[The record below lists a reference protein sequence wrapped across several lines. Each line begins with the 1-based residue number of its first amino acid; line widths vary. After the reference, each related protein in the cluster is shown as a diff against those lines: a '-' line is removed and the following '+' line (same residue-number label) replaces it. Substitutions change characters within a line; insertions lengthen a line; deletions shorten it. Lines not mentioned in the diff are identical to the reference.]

1 MGSES
6 NENQYLIS
14 MSKMIINMYPVISAI
29 GLVTNILSFI
39 VFSRKKFKKTVFSI
53 YFRFLIIFDTLALL
67 VPINKFLELNLA
79 IVISHN
85 TTLLCKIRMYYEFVI
100 TPISSWILVVISLD
114 RYLGIAYPFGFVI
127 HKKSKFQI
135 CVCLGILLF
144 HLVYFSPNLTYSLTK
159 KLLVTNGTNETVFI
173 SSCNNPNVPLNMMVF
188 FQSDLIPFVLMLF
201 LTFITLLKLF
211 NSRKRLNNN
220 LSRQKDVKFAVISVT
235 LNIIFL
241 ILTGPHYIFNLVYE
255 DYLNTMSFDIFIS
268 IVSIKFLLFYSN
280 FASVFFINFAAN
292 SLFKNEF
299 YKFIRK
305 NRCKRRFFT

>member
-114 RYLGIAYPFGFVI
+114 RYLGIAYPFGFVM

-135 CVCLGILLF
+135 RVCLGILLF

-201 LTFITLLKLF
+201 LTLITLLKLF